1 MTICSGIHH
10 NNGKNCSL
18 LLLLTTLVVSG
29 CPDKS
34 EPGDSAT
41 EASTGTSGLT
51 STGSEPPVTTS
62 GGTGGSVCQEA
73 CEHLFACKS
82 MFAPTVAACVS
93 VCMAELNGTAE
104 CASAAE
110 DYWGC
115 LGDAPCGDAQY
126 GPGGVCNVPYA
137 DYTVSCV
144 GCPTGVDS
152 FDDMPGKCGAWIE
165 CTHLTSVSFFC
176 EGDSCTCRVLDEEF
190 VTCPAADVCAGDDAA
205 VLDAAAAC
213 CEMPFILTKPL

>member
-1 MTICSGIHH
+1 M
-10 NNGKNCSL
+10 
-18 LLLLTTLVVSG
+18 LLTTLVVSG

-41 EASTGTSGLT
+41 EASTGTSGPT
-51 STGSEPPVTTS
+51 STGGEPPVTTS
-62 GGTGGSVCQEA
+62 GGGTEGSVCQET

-144 GCPTGVDS
+144 GCPTGVES

-165 CTHLTSVSFFC
+165 CTHLTNVSFLC
-176 EGDSCTCRVLDEEF
+176 EGESCTCRVEDEEF

-213 CEMPFILTKPL
+213 CEMPFIMTKPL